1 MRHHRSAHRSAEGFD
16 DLERR
21 VRATDELV
29 REAVLL
35 LCRGRRPPGSLGAA
49 ARDALEGLGP
59 EVLRALAALEDIEEL
74 RPLTDEELARRRAF
88 TMLLHARTR
97 HAISR
102 RPGPGP
108 AS

>member
-1 MRHHRSAHRSAEGFD
+1 MQHYRSAQRRAEGCK

-21 VRATDELV
+21 VQAADELV

-35 LCRGRRPPGSLGAA
+35 LCRGRSPGSLGAA
-49 ARDALEGLGP
+49 AHDALMGLRP
-59 EVLRALAALEDIEEL
+59 EVRKALAALEDIEGL
-74 RPLTDEELARRRAF
+74 RHLTDEELARRRAF

>member
-1 MRHHRSAHRSAEGFD
+1 MQHRRSAQSSTEGCE

-21 VRATDELV
+21 VQAVDELV

-35 LCRGRRPPGSLGAA
+35 LCRGRPPGSLGAA
-49 ARDALEGLGP
+49 ARDALMALRP
-59 EVLRALAALEDIEEL
+59 EVRGALAALEDIEGF